1 MAEPQ
6 IPLPARAPMRS
17 PLGRAIGL
25 GSAKEGVEHWWRQRV
40 TALALVPLTLWFVIA
55 VIGLVGADHAMFVAW
70 VRNPMAAV
78 FLVLLLVA
86 TFYHT
91 ALGLQVVIEDYI
103 RGEAMRLA
111 ALLVMRLLCVV
122 FAVRGILAV
131 AKLALGA

>member
-1 MAEPQ
+1 M
-6 IPLPARAPMRS
+6 
-17 PLGRAIGL
+17 

-55 VIGLVGADHAMFVAW
+55 VIALVGADHAAFVAW
-70 VRNPMAAV
+70 VRNPMAALL
-78 FLVLLLVA
+78 LVLLLVA

-103 RGEAMRLA
+103 HGEATRLT
-111 ALLVMRLLCVV
+111 ALLVMRLLCIL
-122 FAVRGILAV
+122 FAVRGIFAV

>member
-55 VIGLVGADHAMFVAW
+55 VIGLIDADHGVFVAW
-70 VRNPMAAV
+70 VRNPMAALL
-78 FLVLLLVA
+78 LVLLLVA

-103 RGEAMRLA
+103 HGEAMRLA